1 MGLSLTILGCCG
13 SYPGPGQACSGYLV
27 RGGGTTIWLDAGS
40 GTMAALQRHVALA
53 DVDAVVL
60 SHAHPDHWSD
70 VLGFHVASSQ
80 AGREGIPVVAPEGV
94 RRLATEVMGRTGPT
108 FDWRVVADGAEV
120 ALGGL
125 ALRFSKTDHGDETLA
140 ARIEG
145 DGAVLAYSA
154 DTGPAWSLSAL
165 GPSDLALVE
174 ATFTADQEG
183 AYQHL
188 SARQAG
194 AAARE
199 AGAARLVLTHL
210 APGRDP
216 VAAGEEA
223 AVAFGGTVE
232 VAAPGAVYVISSTD
246 EDRTTT

>member
-1 MGLSLTILGCCG
+1 MGLSLTVLGCCG
-13 SYPGPGQACSGYLV
+13 SYPGPGRACSGYLV
-27 RGGGTTIWLDAGS
+27 RGAGTTLWLDAGS

-60 SHAHPDHWSD
+60 SHAHPDHWTD

-80 AGREGIPVVAPEGV
+80 AGREAIPVVAPDGV
-94 RRLATEVMGRTGPT
+94 RHLAAEVMGRTGPT

-125 ALRFSKTDHGDETLA
+125 SLRFSKTDHGDETLA

-145 DGAVLAYSA
+145 AGATLVYSA
-154 DTGPAWSLSAL
+154 DTGPGWSLSTL

-174 ATFTADQEG
+174 ATFRTDEEG
-183 AYQHL
+183 AFQHL

-194 AAARE
+194 AAARA
-199 AGAARLVLTHL
+199 AGARRLVITHL
-210 APGRDP
+210 APDRDP

-223 AVAFGGTVE
+223 AAAFGGAVE
-232 VAAPGAVYVISSTD
+232 VAAPGAVHVISTSD
-246 EDRTTT
+246 EDGTGT